1 MFRIG
6 DKILHPLHGVGV
18 IESIADQEVLGKD
31 HKYYMVNLT
40 MKNMKVMVPVESA
53 DEIGV
58 RRIIKS
64 EVIDEVLLDLKS
76 KKTSE
81 MPANWNRRYK
91 HNLEKIKT
99 GNVHEVAE
107 VLRNGSRDKRR
118 LDADKR
124 RRVGCRDDHDR
135 PPHPLGTQVVLDE
148 LAHLAATLANQR
160 DDVHV
165 GGRVA
170 GRHAHQRALAD
181 AASREDAHALALRAG
196 HQRVYGANAEAE
208 RLGQHPSL
216 HG

>member
-18 IESIADQEVLGKD
+18 IEAIADQEVLGKD

-40 MKNMKVMVPVESA
+40 MKNMKVMVPVDSA

-64 EVIDEVLLDLKS
+64 EVIDEVLLDLKN

-107 VLRNGSRDKRR
+107 VLRNLYLKDRKKGLSMGEKKM
-118 LDADKR
+118 LDNAMQLLIGEIVCSKK
-124 RRVGCRDDHDR
+124 V
-135 PPHPLGTQVVLDE
+135 TMEKAKAYIVE
-148 LAHLAATLANQR
+148 
-160 DDVHV
+160 
-165 GGRVA
+165 
-170 GRHAHQRALAD
+170 AL
-181 AASREDAHALALRAG
+181 H
-196 HQRVYGANAEAE
+196 
-208 RLGQHPSL
+208 
-216 HG
+216 